1 MSYTGHCICK
11 NIQVSLAQQPASSL
25 RCHCRNCA
33 RSGGGSSLN
42 YVLDSDEVTLSD
54 PHSLLKSFDDTDTL
68 SGNVVLRQFC
78 SQCGSPFA
86 TKSPQFPG
94 KTHLKASLFDVIAR
108 PEMEVFT
115 DRRQG
120 WVGEVEGARQG

>member
-1 MSYTGHCICK
+1 MPYTGHCICK
-11 NIQVSLAQQPASSL
+11 TIQVSLSHQPSSSL

-33 RSGGGSSLN
+33 RSGGGSSIN
-42 YVLDSDEVTLSD
+42 YVLDSDDVILTD

-78 SQCGSPFA
+78 SQCGSPIA

-94 KTHLKASLFDVIAR
+94 KTLLKASLFDVMAK

-115 DRRQG
+115 DRRQKWEG
-120 WVGEVEGARQG
+120 AVEGAKQG

>member
-1 MSYTGHCICK
+1 MPYTGHCICK

-33 RSGGGSSLN
+33 RSGGGSSIN
-42 YVLDSDEVTLSD
+42 YVLDESEVTITDHQSV
-54 PHSLLKSFDDTDTL
+54 LKTFNDTDTL

-78 SQCGSPFA
+78 SECGSPIA
-86 TKSPQFPG
+86 TKSPKFPG
-94 KTHLKASLFDVIAR
+94 KSLLKASLFDVIAP
-108 PEMEVFT
+108 PEMEVYT

-120 WVGEVEGARQG
+120 WEGAVEGAKQG